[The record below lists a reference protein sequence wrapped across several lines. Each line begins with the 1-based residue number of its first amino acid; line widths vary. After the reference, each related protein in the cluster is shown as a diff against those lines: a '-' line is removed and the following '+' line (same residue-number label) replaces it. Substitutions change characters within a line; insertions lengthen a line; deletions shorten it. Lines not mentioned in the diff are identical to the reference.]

1 MALMDSLLAALA
13 GLTMTT
19 QATTPDVAP
28 VPPPRPA
35 ALSFVAEEPPAPAEP
50 PGEARPAPAADDPAE
65 EPAVA
70 QEPPRIYQ
78 AACPALLDGIIAGV
92 ALPPIIDGECGERS
106 PLRIDAVNLGATP
119 IEVSG
124 EPQSACGMAEAF
136 ASWIAELDRYAE
148 ATLETGIATVSAG
161 TSYQCRGVN
170 NATTG
175 RLSEHAFANALD
187 VIGFVFDDDSRVT
200 VEADWQNPPQSPE
213 AKFLA
218 YAHESACARF
228 TTVLG
233 PEANELHHDHL
244 HLDLGCHGA
253 ACTMRL
259 CE

>member
-1 MALMDSLLAALA
+1 MAALTS
-13 GLTMTT
+13 LTLTA
-19 QATTPDVAP
+19 QATVPDLAP
-28 VPPPRPA
+28 VPPPRPP
-35 ALSFVAEEPPAPAEP
+35 EPPTIDEPAAPPPAEV
-50 PGEARPAPAADDPAE
+50 EAAPVANDPADEPEPAPEA
-65 EPAVA
+65 
-70 QEPPRIYQ
+70 PRIYQ
-78 AACPALLDGIIAGV
+78 SACPALLDGTITGV
-92 ALPPIIDGECGERS
+92 ALPPIVDGECGERS
-106 PLRIDAVNLGATP
+106 PLRIDAVNPGATP
-119 IEVSG
+119 IAVSG
-124 EPQSACGMAEAF
+124 EPQTACGMAEAF

-187 VIGFVFDDDSRVT
+187 VIGFVFDDERRVT
-200 VEADWQNPPQSPE
+200 VEGDWQMPPETPE
-213 AKFLA
+213 AKFLN
-218 YAHESACARF
+218 YAHEAACARF

-253 ACTMRL
+253 SCIVRL